1 MVLPLCL
8 LPLLMDSGELAQS
21 LMTRCRSESLTFG
34 TAESCTGGMIA
45 SLLTDMA
52 GASTFYRGSIVC
64 YHNDIKR
71 DLLHIDEN
79 ILQNYGAV
87 SKETA
92 LLMARHA
99 CGQLS
104 CDVALAVTGIA
115 GPDGG
120 SQKKPVGTVHL
131 AVCDRERLHH
141 RMEIFTGNR
150 QDVRQ
155 STTHLALAWVL
166 ELLT

>member
-1 MVLPLCL
+1 
-8 LPLLMDSGELAQS
+8 MDSGELAQS
-21 LMTRCRSESLTFG
+21 LMTSCRRKALTFG

-52 GASTFYRGSIVC
+52 GASTFYRGSIIC

-99 CGQLS
+99 HEVLS

-120 SQKKPVGTVHL
+120 SHNKPVGTVHL

-141 RMEIFTGNR
+141 RMEIFAGNR

-166 ELLT
+166 DLLT